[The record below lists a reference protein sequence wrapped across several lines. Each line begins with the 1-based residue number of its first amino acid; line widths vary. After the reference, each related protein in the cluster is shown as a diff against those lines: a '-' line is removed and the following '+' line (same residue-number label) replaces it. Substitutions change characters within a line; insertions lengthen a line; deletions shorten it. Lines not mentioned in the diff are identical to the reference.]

1 MQHILVFVVLA
12 GLINCSLGAFL
23 PQRRATVCNGHT
35 ELCDRNYANV
45 TVVGAHDSFAFSADP
60 LDLPRDQRVDI
71 PTQLSL
77 GVRLLQAQA
86 HMNDG
91 VIHFCHT
98 SCILFDGGPVVDY
111 LKLVKAFLDNNP
123 NEVITFIFTNPEG
136 LSIPDIWK
144 PAFDSAGITPLAYVP
159 PHVPMKNSEW
169 PTLGEMIDSG
179 KRVVVFLD
187 SGADTSQ
194 IDFILPEFEMIWET
208 PFSVTDP
215 NFPCSVDRISGPLS
229 VADHSYMINHSL
241 NKNIIPIG
249 DGVIVSDPLDA
260 PTTNSVTS
268 IVNNVNGCVPLSG
281 ANRKPQFLLLDFVDI
296 GQGFAAA
303 NQLNGLAALDPRL
316 PSDLVKS
323 IQCDCG
329 GTVIEYDHA
338 AGNGFCVTCG
348 TVIEENT
355 IVNEIVFSENANG
368 AAIVQGSFVAQGAT
382 HARMG
387 GPYGNRGSSDSRE
400 QTIENAT
407 KKIQNIANVLR
418 LSEVVVLAAR
428 RMYTLAVEHKF
439 TKGRKSL
446 NVVAVCLYVACR
458 QKETRNY
465 MLIDFS
471 DLLQVNVF
479 ELGHTYLQ
487 LVQTLNLRLPLVDPS
502 HYISRFAAL
511 LEFGD
516 ETHKV
521 ATDATSFGIC
531 GAALLLA
538 ARMNNFRR
546 SVEEIVQVVKIADTT
561 LKKRLD
567 EFKNTPSGSLTL
579 ADFRSVWLDEE
590 MDPPAFTKGRE
601 REEAE
606 RRAAEAAANGAID
619 PLVNASQIPQIDH
632 RNIDPTLLQQTS
644 SATAISPTDTPTFAM
659 PPTDFVD
666 ETVSD
671 ALAEEVSTFL
681 QNSQGVK
688 LSEALDEAE
697 QRRLAQITVADEL
710 MGLDEEELDCFILN
724 EEEVRIK
731 ERVWVEL
738 NRDYLE
744 AIAAKGEQ
752 PDSGSAAK
760 SRKKRR
766 TNKPRDTT
774 TPSGSTAAE
783 SVRNLIKKNPK
794 YSKRINY
801 DALKDLFVDNTTP
814 PSFSQSL
821 KAISDDKDEDD
832 LYTMGADDKSDD
844 EGTPLVIIQE
854 AGTVALSQLKPATKP
869 SSSGHLPDDDLE
881 NGSEDEKYDDEGAW
895 GEDIKRINYDALKDL
910 FVDNTTPPSFS
921 QSLKAISDDK
931 DEDDLYTMGADDKS
945 DDEGTPLVIIQ
956 EAGTVALSQLKPA
969 TKPSSSGHLPDDDL
983 ENGSEDE
990 KYDDEGAWGEDM
1002 YEQEI

>member
-1 MQHILVFVVLA
+1 MAV
-12 GLINCSLGAFL
+12 CS
-23 PQRRATVCNGHT
+23 
-35 ELCDRNYANV
+35 
-45 TVVGAHDSFAFSADP
+45 
-60 LDLPRDQRVDI
+60 
-71 PTQLSL
+71 
-77 GVRLLQAQA
+77 
-86 HMNDG
+86 
-91 VIHFCHT
+91 
-98 SCILFDGGPVVDY
+98 
-111 LKLVKAFLDNNP
+111 
-123 NEVITFIFTNPEG
+123 
-136 LSIPDIWK
+136 
-144 PAFDSAGITPLAYVP
+144 
-159 PHVPMKNSEW
+159 
-169 PTLGEMIDSG
+169 
-179 KRVVVFLD
+179 
-187 SGADTSQ
+187 
-194 IDFILPEFEMIWET
+194 
-208 PFSVTDP
+208 
-215 NFPCSVDRISGPLS
+215 
-229 VADHSYMINHSL
+229 
-241 NKNIIPIG
+241 
-249 DGVIVSDPLDA
+249 
-260 PTTNSVTS
+260 
-268 IVNNVNGCVPLSG
+268 
-281 ANRKPQFLLLDFVDI
+281 
-296 GQGFAAA
+296 
-303 NQLNGLAALDPRL
+303 
-316 PSDLVKS
+316 
-323 IQCDCG
+323 DCG

-348 TVIEENT
+348 TVVEENT
-355 IVNEIVFSENANG
+355 IVNEIAFGESANG

-387 GPYGNRGSSDSRE
+387 GPYGNRSSSDSRE

-521 ATDATSFGIC
+521 ATDAVRLVQRFDRDWMTKGRRPAGIC

-567 EFKNTPSGSLTL
+567 EFKATPSGSLTL

-606 RRAAEAAANGAID
+606 KRAAEAVVNGTSFEDIQVKEKAKKRKGKRKRGDGSDEDETPEASTDIPIEDHPRMQIDPAILQQGILAGAIEPMMD
-619 PLVNASQIPQIDH
+619 TDSIPPMADN
-632 RNIDPTLLQQTS
+632 RNIDPALLHQPANAS
-644 SATAISPTDTPTFAM
+644 ISPIDTPTLMM

-666 ETVSD
+666 ETASTV
-671 ALAEEVSTFL
+671 LAEEVSTFL
-681 QNSQGVK
+681 QNPQGAK

-710 MGLDEEELDCFILN
+710 MGLDEEELDRFILN

-744 AIAAKGEQ
+744 AIAAKGDQ
-752 PDSGSAAK
+752 QDSNSAAK

-766 TNKPRDTT
+766 TSNKPRDTT

-801 DALKDLFVDNTTP
+801 DALKDLFVDSNTP

-821 KAISDDKDEDD
+821 KATGEDKDEDD
-832 LYTMGADDKSDD
+832 LYTMGDDDKSDD
-844 EGTPLVIIQE
+844 EGGPLVIIQE
-854 AGTVALSQLKPATKP
+854 
-869 SSSGHLPDDDLE
+869 
-881 NGSEDEKYDDEGAW
+881 
-895 GEDIKRINYDALKDL
+895 
-910 FVDNTTPPSFS
+910 
-921 QSLKAISDDK
+921 
-931 DEDDLYTMGADDKS
+931 
-945 DDEGTPLVIIQ
+945 
-956 EAGTVALSQLKPA
+956 EAGTVAASQP
-969 TKPSSSGHLPDDDL
+969 KPSQRTSGPQPTHDEDL
-983 ENGSEDE
+983 ENVSEDE
-990 KYDDEGAWGEDM
+990 KEDYEGTWEEDM